1 MLTKW
6 ANWWAEKVHQ
16 YFVHFVCVSHFVFY
30 ILRLL
35 KIPVVKARL
44 FILFLFSINL
54 RIHDSLYLS
63 VIFQIPA

>member
-1 MLTKW
+1 MLTIVGELVGREGTPILCTLCLCL
-6 ANWWAEKVHQ
+6 AIA
-16 YFVHFVCVSHFVFY
+16 FY

-35 KIPVVKARL
+35 KIPVVKGRL

-54 RIHDSLYLS
+54 RFHENLIC

>member
-1 MLTKW
+1 MLTIVG
-6 ANWWAEKVHQ
+6 ELVGREGT
-16 YFVHFVCVSHFVFY
+16 HFVCVSHFAFY

-54 RIHDSLYLS
+54 RFHENLIC